1 MDGQNTAS
9 DGASGGA
16 TGRSPTA
23 PLSAAPTSEVIG
35 GAADVTERQLIDF
48 VVHEARLLD
57 EKRYAEWN
65 ALFTDDGYYWVPL
78 VPGQEDG
85 LNHTSHLYEDKLLR
99 ELRIER
105 LKSPRAFSQQPPTRS
120 HHLLQTPTV
129 ERADP
134 AAHAWVVRSQFHYT
148 ESQGDELNFFVG
160 TCLHHLTLEAGVLRL
175 RLKRVELINCD
186 AALPA
191 VQLFI

>member
-1 MDGQNTAS
+1 MTDIS
-9 DGASGGA
+9 
-16 TGRSPTA
+16 
-23 PLSAAPTSEVIG
+23 
-35 GAADVTERQLIDF
+35 RQDLIDF

-65 ALFTDDGYYWVPL
+65 ALFTDDAMYWVPL
-78 VPGQEDG
+78 VPDQEDG
-85 LNHTSHLYEDKLLR
+85 INHTSHLYEDKLLR

-105 LKSPRAFSQQPPTRS
+105 LKSARAFSQQPPTRA

-129 ERADP
+129 EVFD
-134 AAHAWVVRSQFHYT
+134 AAAKRFVVRSEFHYT
-148 ESQGDELNFFVG
+148 EAQGDELQFFVG
-160 TCLHHLTLEAGVLRL
+160 TCLHHLTLQDGALRMT
-175 RLKRVELINCD
+175 LKRVNLLNCD